1 MKTYSY
7 SMISLLYFNPNRIVL
22 NIVFLYNMKIQE
34 KSTQVFVQIFHN
46 GKSVIISLQH
56 PINLKN
62 KSMDLLHFVFLN
74 FFSFQSQKI

>member
-1 MKTYSY
+1 
-7 SMISLLYFNPNRIVL
+7 
-22 NIVFLYNMKIQE
+22 MKIQE

-62 KSMDLLHFVFLN
+62 KSMELLHFFIQI
-74 FFSFQSQKI
+74 FSHSSHKNITLVK